1 MPVNARLDRLETV
14 VTRTADNVSELTE
27 SIKAQSSNIERLER
41 VIALMVA
48 ESTAQRETVNNLIKL
63 ATTLVNQKAS

>member
-1 MPVNARLDRLETV
+1 MESHAATVNARLEDRLETV

-41 VIALMVA
+41 VIALIVA
-48 ESTAQRETVNNLIKL
+48 ESTAQREIVNNLIKL
-63 ATTLVNQKAS
+63 ATA